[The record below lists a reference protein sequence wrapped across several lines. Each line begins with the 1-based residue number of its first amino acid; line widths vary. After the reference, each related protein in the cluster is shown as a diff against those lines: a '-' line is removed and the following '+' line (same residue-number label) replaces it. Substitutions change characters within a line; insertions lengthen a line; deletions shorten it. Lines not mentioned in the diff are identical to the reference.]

1 VLAKGQLF
9 IISAPSGAG
18 KTSLVKALLGLL
30 PGLEASVSYTTR
42 PRRPSEQAGVDYN
55 YVSIEHF
62 QTMVIK
68 GELLEYAEVFGNY
81 YGTSAK
87 LVEEQLMT
95 GIDVILEIDWQGAQQ
110 VRTLVPDCVSI
121 FILPPSKEVLEKR
134 LKGRGQDADDV
145 IARRMQAAVA
155 EMSHYVEFDYLV
167 VNDDFDM
174 ALNDLNSLIQSQRLK
189 TGRASA
195 GLLIVDGLVDS
206 EIQN

>member
-1 VLAKGQLF
+1 MLAKGQLF

-30 PGLEASVSYTTR
+30 PELEASVSYTTR
-42 PRRPSEQAGVDYN
+42 PRRPSEQTGVDYN

-62 QTMVIK
+62 QSMVK
-68 GELLEYAEVFGNY
+68 DGGFLEYAEVFGNY
-81 YGTSAK
+81 YGTSTK
-87 LVEEQLMT
+87 LVEQQLLT
-95 GIDVILEIDWQGAQQ
+95 GTDVILEIDWQGAQQ
-110 VRTLVPDCVSI
+110 VRQLVPNCVSI

-167 VNDDFDM
+167 VNDDFDR
-174 ALNDLNSLIQSQRLK
+174 ALKDLSSLIQSQRLK
-189 TGRASA
+189 TDRASE
-195 GLLIVDGLVDS
+195 GLQVIDGL
-206 EIQN
+206 

>member
-1 VLAKGQLF
+1 MLAKGQLF